1 MLKEGIICIV
11 IVIMIFIGN
20 IVTQN
25 YTKSSVEELSKN
37 LEELRID
44 LEKENDEKAI
54 LDKIDKVN
62 QEWRNRH
69 DKLAYYIE
77 HKELELLE
85 TNITSLKSF
94 IETKEYKEAINE
106 LDKSVFEL
114 KHIQDK
120 YAFNLE
126 NVL

>member
-44 LEKENDEKAI
+44 LEKENNEKAI

-77 HKELELLE
+77 HKELELVE
-85 TNITSLKSF
+85 TNMTALKSF

>member
-1 MLKEGIICIV
+1 MLREGIICIV

-44 LEKENDEKAI
+44 LEKENNEKAI

-77 HKELELLE
+77 HKELELVE
-85 TNITSLKSF
+85 TNMTALKSF

>member
-1 MLKEGIICIV
+1 MLREGIICIV

-44 LEKENDEKAI
+44 LEKENNEKAI
-54 LDKIDKVN
+54 LNKINKVN

-77 HKELELLE
+77 HKELELVE
-85 TNITSLKSF
+85 TNMTALKSF

-120 YAFNLE
+120 YAFNLQ
-126 NVL
+126 NIF

>member
-1 MLKEGIICIV
+1 MLREGIICIV

-44 LEKENDEKAI
+44 LEKENNEKAI
-54 LDKIDKVN
+54 LEKIDKVN

-77 HKELELLE
+77 HKELELVE
-85 TNITSLKSF
+85 TNMTALKSF
-94 IETKEYKEAINE
+94 K
-106 LDKSVFEL
+106 
-114 KHIQDK
+114 
-120 YAFNLE
+120 
-126 NVL
+126 

>member
-94 IETKEYKEAINE
+94 IETKEYKEAINV

>member
-1 MLKEGIICIV
+1 MLREGIICIV

-44 LEKENDEKAI
+44 LEKENNEKAI
-54 LDKIDKVN
+54 LNKIDKVN

-77 HKELELLE
+77 HKELELVE
-85 TNITSLKSF
+85 TNMTALKSF

>member
-1 MLKEGIICIV
+1 MLREGIICIV

-44 LEKENDEKAI
+44 LEKENNEKAI
-54 LDKIDKVN
+54 LEKIDKVN

-77 HKELELLE
+77 HKELELVE
-85 TNITSLKSF
+85 TNMTALKSF

>member
-1 MLKEGIICIV
+1 MLREGIICIV

-44 LEKENDEKAI
+44 LEKENNEKAI

-77 HKELELLE
+77 HKELELVE
-85 TNITSLKSF
+85 TNMTVLKSF